1 MNPAV
6 GMSVTTGEV
15 RSCLPRLLTCGLLA
29 FSLAGWT
36 ADEQHTAPDLTA
48 HEWGTFTAIAG
59 KDGRAVEWLPLGL
72 PRFPPSTDLPQ
83 FVEHINGVNFKGGLR
98 GTIRMET
105 PVLYF
110 YSQRDLTV
118 SAKVSF
124 AKGVITEWY
133 PHADRVQPAGGPTD
147 TLNRLSVDGSIGWN
161 HVAVSPNLAGEFPTE
176 LQPNRYYAARET
188 ASSPLRV
195 QTSAGEQREKF
206 LFYRGVSASPLPLS
220 ARLTSD
226 GKLLVKSLNGDE
238 IPNAI
243 LFERRGERVGYR
255 LTGALTDE
263 TTVDPPVVT
272 ARVDSLYGD
281 LEGILVGQGLYRDE
295 AHAMIETWKDSW
307 FEEGSR
313 LIYIVPSGFIDKV
326 LPLAIDPA
334 PGQIVRVFVG
344 RLEIV
349 TPATAMAVR
358 TALAHDDE
366 VTLDKYSR
374 FLDPILQTIGQAY
387 GALDAQAPAR
397 ENLAAA
403 RQALKNNP
411 NATVMELTEMNHLL
425 QQGKTGAPAHLD
437 FIPLSP

>member
-1 MNPAV
+1 MNPAI
-6 GMSVTTGEV
+6 GKSLTAGEV
-15 RSCLPRLLTCGLLA
+15 RSWLPRLFACGLLA
-29 FSLAGWT
+29 FSLAGWS

-83 FVEHINGVNFKGGLR
+83 FVEHINGVNFKLGLR

-110 YSQRDLTV
+110 YSPRDLTV

-124 AKGVITEWY
+124 AKGLITEWY
-133 PHADRVQPAGGPTD
+133 PHADRVQPTGVMTD
-147 TLNRLSVDGSIGWN
+147 TNVSRLSVDGSVWWN
-161 HVAVSPNLAGEFPTE
+161 HVAISPNLAAEFPSE

-195 QTSAGEQREKF
+195 QTSTGEQREKF
-206 LFYRGVSASPLPLS
+206 LFYRGVSASPLPIS

-226 GKLLVKSLNGDE
+226 GRLVVESLSEHE

-255 LTGALTDE
+255 LTGALTDR
-263 TTVDPPVVT
+263 TTVDAPVLNGS
-272 ARVDSLYGD
+272 VDSLDGD
-281 LEGILVGQGLYRDE
+281 LEQILVGQGLYRDE
-295 AHAMIETWKDSW
+295 AHAMVETWKDSW

-326 LPLAIDPA
+326 LPLTIDPV

-358 TALAHDDE
+358 TALAHNDE
-366 VTLDKYSR
+366 ATLDNYGR
-374 FLDPILQTIGQAY
+374 FLEPILQTV
-387 GALDAQAPAR
+387 
-397 ENLAAA
+397 
-403 RQALKNNP
+403 K
-411 NATVMELTEMNHLL
+411 
-425 QQGKTGAPAHLD
+425 QGR
-437 FIPLSP
+437 

>member
-1 MNPAV
+1 MNAHALSRLATSTVAV
-6 GMSVTTGEV
+6 
-15 RSCLPRLLTCGLLA
+15 LTCGLLA

-36 ADEQHTAPDLTA
+36 ADEKHTAPDLTA

-83 FVEHINGVNFKGGLR
+83 FVEHINGVNFKLGLR

-110 YSQRDLTV
+110 YSQRDLIL

-124 AKGVITEWY
+124 AKGLITEWY
-133 PHADRVQPAGGPTD
+133 PHADRVQPAGVLTD
-147 TLNRLSVDGSIGWN
+147 ASLNRLSVDGSIGWN
-161 HVAVSPNLAGEFPTE
+161 DVAVSPNLAVEFPTE
-176 LQPNRYYAARET
+176 VQPNRYYAARET

-206 LFYRGVSASPLPLS
+206 LFYRGVSASPVPLS

-226 GKLLVKSLNGDE
+226 GRLLVKSLNGDE

-243 LFERRGERVGYR
+243 LFERRGDRVGYR

-263 TTVDPPVVT
+263 TTVDPPVLT
-272 ARVDSLYGD
+272 GSVDSLYGD
-281 LEGILVGQGLYRDE
+281 LEEILVGQGLYRDE
-295 AHAMIETWKDSW
+295 ARAMIETWKDSW

-358 TALAHDDE
+358 TALAHKDE
-366 VTLDKYSR
+366 ATLDKYSR
-374 FLDPILQTIGQAY
+374 FLEPILQTIGQA
-387 GALDAQAPAR
+387 
-397 ENLAAA
+397 
-403 RQALKNNP
+403 
-411 NATVMELTEMNHLL
+411 H
-425 QQGKTGAPAHLD
+425 
-437 FIPLSP
+437 